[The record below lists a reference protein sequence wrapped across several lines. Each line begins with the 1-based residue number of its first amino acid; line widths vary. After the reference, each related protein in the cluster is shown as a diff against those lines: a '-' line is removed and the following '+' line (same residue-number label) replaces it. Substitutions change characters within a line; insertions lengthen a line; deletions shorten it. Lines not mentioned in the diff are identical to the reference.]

1 MIKRSLK
8 KIITYILSQYMI
20 LNRSVSPFTKWEIE
34 NKSES
39 YEYFKKYYGN
49 SVLFTSVEKIR
60 DFVINKILEKN
71 KYKLNENDLF
81 LEFGVFKGESLNFFS
96 NKLKLYSSKIY
107 GFDSF
112 DGLSHD
118 WLGNINHSAKTF
130 KTSQIPPH
138 DKEKI
143 ELVVGNVFETL
154 DKFIEERI
162 KRQNLKIVFIHMDLD
177 IYEPSSFVLKKIKPF
192 LKSGAIILFDQLYNY
207 PGWKEGEYKAL
218 KENFNDNEYEYIA
231 FTDINQ
237 VAIRICK

>member
-1 MIKRSLK
+1 MF
-8 KIITYILSQYMI
+8 
-20 LNRSVSPFTKWEIE
+20 LNKSVSPFTKWEIE

-96 NKLKLYSSKIY
+96 NKLKPYSSKIY